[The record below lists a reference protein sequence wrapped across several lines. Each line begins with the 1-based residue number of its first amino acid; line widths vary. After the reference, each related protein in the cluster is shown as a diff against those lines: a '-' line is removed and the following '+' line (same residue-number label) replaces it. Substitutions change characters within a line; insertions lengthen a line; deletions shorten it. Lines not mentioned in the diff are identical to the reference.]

1 MKDSNLESPTF
12 KSPADLRIHA
22 RSLLQGYVAEHGASQ
37 LPKADNEEVAGTV
50 QPDDVMDAGTENDLT
65 LHGRAVSETI
75 RTTKSQVI
83 SRRALFGL
91 PDTADGSE
99 SKSVSSKKRT
109 VKRRPIH
116 MAVAGMVGVVSTFAI
131 SQILSSDETT
141 ASVTPNIT
149 IIETTVSSLPTAS
162 TVETTVVPTTLTPTS
177 TIFEAASTT
186 TIATVAIETTI
197 PPVIEVPATPVS
209 TETSAPLPVSLYDS
223 LDCSQVT
230 MIVQAGMTFSE
241 IAEHC
246 GMTMSRL
253 QSYNTSIDPTNH
265 FIAGTK
271 LNLQKPAG
279 ANATND
285 NPKDCA
291 AIGGVQTVIQPGF
304 MPINYLKNIGLS
316 EDAVTTLVYDEG
328 ILKKFG
334 LVTVIAGTK
343 ECLPTRSAIKTL
355 YGL

>member
-1 MKDSNLESPTF
+1 MKDSNLESQTF
-12 KSPADLRIHA
+12 RSPEDLRTHA
-22 RSLLQGYVAEHGASQ
+22 RSLLHDYVAEHSASQ
-37 LPKADNEEVAGTV
+37 LPIADNEEAAGTV
-50 QPDDVMDAGTENDLT
+50 QPDDVRDAGTENVLV
-65 LHGRAVSETI
+65 LQGGAVSETI
-75 RTTKSQVI
+75 RIAKPQVI
-83 SRRALFGL
+83 SRRALLGL

-99 SKSVSSKKRT
+99 SMSVSLKKRT

-116 MAVAGMVGVVSTFAI
+116 MAIAGMVGVASTFTI
-131 SQILSSDETT
+131 SQFLSSDETT
-141 ASVTPNIT
+141 ASVTPNIS
-149 IIETTVSSLPTAS
+149 IVDTTAGPLPTAS
-162 TVETTVVPTTLTPTS
+162 TVESTVVPTTFAPTS
-177 TIFEAASTT
+177 TIVEAASST
-186 TIATVAIETTI
+186 TITTVAIETTI
-197 PPVIEVPATPVS
+197 PPVIEVPATPIP

-253 QSYNTSIDPTNH
+253 QSYNPSIDPTNH

-271 LNLQKPAG
+271 LNLQMPVG
-279 ANATND
+279 ASPSND
-285 NPKDCA
+285 NPKDCVG
-291 AIGGVQTVIQPGF
+291 IGGVQTVIQPGF

-316 EDAVTTLVYDEG
+316 EAAVTTLVYDEG